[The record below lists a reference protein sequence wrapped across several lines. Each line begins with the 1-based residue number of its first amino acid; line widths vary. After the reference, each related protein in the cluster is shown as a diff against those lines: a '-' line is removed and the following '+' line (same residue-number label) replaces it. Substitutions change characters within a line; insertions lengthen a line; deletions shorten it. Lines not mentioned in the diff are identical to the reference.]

1 LAQVAAV
8 KVVLHAGAVADL
20 TSAGD
25 WYESQRPGL
34 GLELRDE
41 IAHAFDAI
49 AASPTR
55 WPVWPGAKDEAVRRF
70 LLPRFPFA
78 VAYSIKGNVIGILAI
93 AHTKRRGDYWRRRSP
108 SRK

>member
-1 LAQVAAV
+1 V
-8 KVVLHAGAVADL
+8 KVVLHAGAAADL

-41 IAHAFDAI
+41 IARAFDTI
-49 AASPTR
+49 VASPTS
-55 WPVWPGAKDEAVRRF
+55 WPQWPGAKDEAVRRF

-78 VAYSIKGNVIGILAI
+78 VAYMIEPDVIRVLAI
-93 AHTKRRGDYWRRRSP
+93 AHVKRRADFWRRRSP